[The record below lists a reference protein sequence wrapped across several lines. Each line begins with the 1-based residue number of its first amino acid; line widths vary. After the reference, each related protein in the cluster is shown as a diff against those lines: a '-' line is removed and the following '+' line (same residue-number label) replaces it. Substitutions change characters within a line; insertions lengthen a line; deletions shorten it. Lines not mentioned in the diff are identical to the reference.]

1 MEEGSRKC
9 YGSKYDIDE
18 YFSNISR
25 SKRNRSCKIM
35 AFLNQEGAE
44 YVNAKMGVPFVSF
57 DGDQT
62 DPRVFAQAQFDTR
75 VQALCEMMDEE

>member
-25 SKRNRSCKIM
+25 KEKKQKRKNSM
-35 AFLNQEGAE
+35 LFLQ
-44 YVNAKMGVPFVSF
+44 KM
-57 DGDQT
+57 
-62 DPRVFAQAQFDTR
+62 
-75 VQALCEMMDEE
+75 MHMK